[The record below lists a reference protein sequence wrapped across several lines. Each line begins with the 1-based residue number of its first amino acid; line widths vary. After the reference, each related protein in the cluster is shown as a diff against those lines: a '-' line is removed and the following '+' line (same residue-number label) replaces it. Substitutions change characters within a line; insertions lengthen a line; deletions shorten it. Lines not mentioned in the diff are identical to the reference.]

1 MMGSKEQVKGSLC
14 GVPMDS
20 CGSNS
25 NTTITT
31 MLMKTQVSQ
40 CAAFAAARIAVLFGD
55 TLA

>member
-1 MMGSKEQVKGSLC
+1 MMGSKEELKGYVC

-25 NTTITT
+25 NTTIAT

>member
-1 MMGSKEQVKGSLC
+1 MLGSKGELKGNVC
-14 GVPMDS
+14 GGAMDS

-25 NTTITT
+25 NTTIAT
-31 MLMKTQVSQ
+31 MFIKTQVSQ